1 MPAPPSLPPPWPAP
15 VRDTVRRFEES
26 AAVSRGASAGDFRT
40 WFEQRSVK
48 QRADVSLIPFADLDG
63 WSFEPSYGDL
73 VHHSGQFF
81 GVRGLSVSTPGAQW
95 CQPVIDQPE
104 IGVLGILAKEFDGVL
119 HFLMQAKMEPG
130 NVNSVQL
137 SPTVQ
142 ATWSNYTGVHRGRG
156 VRYLEHFRPGR
167 DRVLV
172 DVLQSEPGSWFL
184 GKRNRNMVVET
195 TDEVPEHEDF
205 RWLTAGELRALLR
218 HDNVV
223 NMNAR
228 SVLSCFPSAGQR
240 DTAELRRWLTARK
253 AATLLRRRRVPL
265 AGLPGWHHTADVI
278 AHEQGRYFC
287 IVAADVR
294 ADSREVP
301 AWTQPLLR
309 PAGEGLVA
317 FLVRERAGETQV
329 MVQARAEAGSL
340 DLLELA
346 PTVQCTPT
354 NYTRPPRFLEE
365 VLAADRSRI
374 RFNTRLSDEGGRFHH
389 AVQRFLLVEAA
400 DGPDDPGEGFRW
412 TGLGELIGLV
422 QYGYQLNMQARTL
435 LACLQATGARHE

>member
-1 MPAPPSLPPPWPAP
+1 MPTTRSLPPPGPAP
-15 VRDTVRRFEES
+15 VLDTVRRFEES
-26 AAVSRGASAGDFRT
+26 AALARGTAGDFDA
-40 WFEQRSVK
+40 WFRQRSAQ
-48 QRADVSLIPFADLDG
+48 QRADVCLIPFADLDG

-73 VHHSGQFF
+73 VHRSGQFF
-81 GVRGLSVSTPGAQW
+81 GVRGLAVSTPAAEW

-130 NVNSVQL
+130 NINSVQL

-142 ATWSNYTGVHRGRG
+142 ATWSNFTGVHRGRG

-195 TDEVPEHEDF
+195 TGEVPEHEDF
-205 RWLTAGELRALLR
+205 RWLTAGELRALLHR
-218 HDNVV
+218 DNVV

-228 SVLSCFPSAGQR
+228 SVLSCFPFAGRR
-240 DTAELRRWLTARK
+240 DTAELRRWLTGRK
-253 AATLLRRRRVPL
+253 AATLVRRRRVPL
-265 AGLPGWHHTADVI
+265 AGLPGWHRTADAI
-278 AHEQGRYFC
+278 AHEQGRYFS

-329 MVQARAEAGSL
+329 LVQARAEAGSL

-354 NYTRPPRFLEE
+354 NYTRPPRFLDE
-365 VLAADRSRI
+365 VLAAGPARI
-374 RFNTRLSDEGGRFHH
+374 RFDTRLSDEGGRFHH

-400 DGPDDPGEGFRW
+400 DGPDEPGEGFRW
-412 TGLGELIGLV
+412 TGLGELTGLV
-422 QYGYQLNMQARTL
+422 QYGYHLNMQARTL
-435 LACLQATGARHE
+435 LACLQATEARYE